1 MELVRRA
8 LSLWHSF
15 FIFFFFPS
23 SMKGYDTKEKE
34 GGGGHITRDAY
45 ELFHSSS
52 VLVSSLNSRSIAIMR
67 AREKRKENFTEIFA
81 GSIASKRNERR
92 KFGRQEGRLSP
103 SLSFSPSKLNRIPE
117 KDGSPWLCTD

>member
-1 MELVRRA
+1 MTLRR
-8 LSLWHSF
+8 
-15 FIFFFFPS
+15 
-23 SMKGYDTKEKE
+23 KGEA
-34 GGGGHITRDAY
+34 GGHITRDAY
-45 ELFHSSS
+45 ELFHSPS

-92 KFGRQEGRLSP
+92 KFGRQEERLSP

>member
-1 MELVRRA
+1 
-8 LSLWHSF
+8 
-15 FIFFFFPS
+15 
-23 SMKGYDTKEKE
+23 MKGYDTKEEE
-34 GGGGHITRDAY
+34 GEGGHITRDAY
-45 ELFHSSS
+45 ELFQSSS